1 MWYYNTQSAI
11 LQKYFTKP
19 QYYNQRQR
27 QNKKKNKKKKEHR
40 SELLIKFPNLDVRDN
55 NVCMGNMLLL
65 YILFDP

>member
-1 MWYYNTQSAI
+1 MWQYNTQSAI

-27 QNKKKNKKKKEHR
+27 KNKKKKENR